1 MNKENRNE
9 RMNGKSIHHP
19 QRATGAFWRKSCLT
33 KWATSTGGA
42 IAYIENHLFIVVD
55 GEVRIISGDKEIL
68 AGKNQ
73 AVFVDGMIPHSIWNN
88 GDQTATVIKI
98 STKRPDSNGK
108 NARRNELSLCDS

>member
-1 MNKENRNE
+1 M
-9 RMNGKSIHHP
+9 
-19 QRATGAFWRKSCLT
+19 T

-42 IAYIENHLFIVVD
+42 IAYIEKNGGGPENNHTHSDNHLFIVVD

-108 NARRNELSLCDS
+108 NACRNEHSLCDS